1 MRRLRVLH
9 DSFEDD
15 PALDAGVSRALMLRV
30 AAGDLPE
37 TLRIARPGTTV
48 AFAKRDAVSSG
59 YAEAVAAAEAHGFE
73 ATLRLAGGRAAV
85 FHDGTMEIGHAV
97 PEDEPRTGI
106 HARFERTAA
115 RIARALVR
123 LGVDARVG
131 ELPGEYCP
139 GRYSVNARGAVKLAG
154 IGQRIVAGGSH
165 TGVVLVV
172 SGEQRINDVL
182 LPVYEALGLSWEP
195 QVTGSTATES
205 AEAGW
210 EGVHDALLGGVR
222 ARLRA
227 GRGRARRGH
236 AGARARAGAGASGR
250 RPAPTR

>member
-1 MRRLRVLH
+1 MRELRVLH

-30 AAGDLPE
+30 AAGELPE
-37 TLRIARPGTTV
+37 TLRIAHPGTTV
-48 AFAKRDAVSSG
+48 AFAKRDAVTDG
-59 YAEAVAAAEAHGFE
+59 YDEAVRAARAHGFE
-73 ATLRLAGGRAAV
+73 ATVRLAGGRAAV

-97 PEDEPRTGI
+97 PEHEPRAGI
-106 HARFERTAA
+106 HHRFERAAA
-115 RIARALVR
+115 RLARALGR

-131 ELPGEYCP
+131 EVAGEYCP

-182 LPVYEALGLSWEP
+182 GPVYEALGIPWEP
-195 QVTGSTATES
+195 RVTGSVAAES
-205 AEAGW
+205 PGVDWDAVRDAVLAEYARDYELV
-210 EGVHDALLGGVR
+210 EGRLDPETLALARSLAPEHR
-222 ARLRA
+222 A
-227 GRGRARRGH
+227 
-236 AGARARAGAGASGR
+236 
-250 RPAPTR
+250 

>member
-1 MRRLRVLH
+1 VRELRVLH

-30 AAGDLPE
+30 ASGELPE
-37 TLRIARPGTTV
+37 TLRIAHPGTTV
-48 AFAKRDAVSSG
+48 VFAKRDAVTDG
-59 YAEAVAAAEAHGFE
+59 YDEAVRAARAHGFD

-85 FHDGTMEIGHAV
+85 FHDGTMEIGHAA
-97 PEDEPRTGI
+97 PEHEPRAGI
-106 HARFERTAA
+106 HDRFERSATRLAS
-115 RIARALVR
+115 ALSR

-131 ELPGEYCP
+131 EVAGEYCP

-182 LPVYEALGLSWEP
+182 GPVYQALGIPWEP
-195 QVTGSTATES
+195 QVTGSVAAES
-205 AEAGW
+205 PGAGW
-210 EGVHDALLGGVR
+210 DAVRDALLAEYARDYELVEGRLDPETLALARSLAPEHR
-222 ARLRA
+222 A
-227 GRGRARRGH
+227 
-236 AGARARAGAGASGR
+236 
-250 RPAPTR
+250 

>member
-1 MRRLRVLH
+1 VRRLRVLH

-15 PALDAGVSRALMLRV
+15 PALDAAVARALMLRV
-30 AAGDLPE
+30 AGGELPE

-48 AFAKRDAVSSG
+48 AFAKRDAVADG
-59 YAEAVAAAEAHGFE
+59 YEDAVRAARAHGFE

-85 FHDGTMEIGHAV
+85 FHDGTMEIGHAA
-97 PEDEPRTGI
+97 PEHEPRTGI
-106 HARFERTAA
+106 HDRFERTAA
-115 RIARALVR
+115 RLARALGR

-131 ELPGEYCP
+131 EVPGEYCP

-182 LPVYEALGLSWEP
+182 RPVYEALELPWDP
-195 QVTGSTATES
+195 QVTGSVM
-205 AEAGW
+205 AEHPDASWGA
-210 EGVHDALLGGVR
+210 VRDALLAEYARDYELVEAELDADTLALARELAPEQR
-222 ARLRA
+222 A
-227 GRGRARRGH
+227 
-236 AGARARAGAGASGR
+236 
-250 RPAPTR
+250 

>member
-1 MRRLRVLH
+1 MRSLRVLH

-30 AAGDLPE
+30 AGGELPE
-37 TLRIARPGTTV
+37 TLRIAHPGTTV
-48 AFAKRDAVSSG
+48 AFAKRDAVTDG
-59 YAEAVAAAEAHGFE
+59 YDDAVRAARAHGFE

-97 PEDEPRTGI
+97 PEDEPRSGI
-106 HARFERTAA
+106 HDRFERTAV
-115 RIARALVR
+115 RLARALGR

-131 ELPGEYCP
+131 EVPGEYCP

-172 SGEQRINDVL
+172 SGEGRINDVL
-182 LPVYEALGLSWEP
+182 RPVYDALAIPWEP
-195 QVTGSTATES
+195 QVTGSVTAES
-205 AEAGW
+205 PGADWDAVSE
-210 EGVHDALLGGVR
+210 ALLAEYARDYELVEGELDDATLELARELAPEHR
-222 ARLRA
+222 A
-227 GRGRARRGH
+227 
-236 AGARARAGAGASGR
+236 
-250 RPAPTR
+250 